1 MAEELLTPHVLG
13 QIRLTG
19 KAVFWDTAQAE
30 VICRMEEL
38 LQPGF
43 FGERPQVDFFDA
55 GAYRE
60 LPYLLAP
67 LLARLTG
74 RTVEVHIVKDGT
86 GLTNTAKGGLREFAS
101 EHGAIW
107 HIIEEKPEQCLWNTE
122 VFLGA
127 LQADTA
133 NRGKDLP
140 SADELQE
147 EMDAQPQALLTYLIR
162 SLRRRG
168 LRFPKM
174 QLVIH
179 CKRSQFRMP
188 MQSCL
193 PDCRGKKN
201 PLRIT
206 RRRLFAYR
214 ARIMN
219 RCHCLDVITGGYE
232 YVNGRLQKGV

>member
-1 MAEELLTPHVLG
+1 MAGEAADGPHVLAADSPC
-13 QIRLTG
+13 TG
-19 KAVFWDTAQAE
+19 EVVFWDTAQAE

-86 GLTNTAKGGLREFAS
+86 GLTDTAKGELREFVVWRGDLAYHRGEAGAVPLERAS
-101 EHGAIW
+101 I
-107 HIIEEKPEQCLWNTE
+107 
-122 VFLGA
+122 LGA

-140 SADELQE
+140 SAAELQE
-147 EMDAQPQALLTYLIR
+147 EMDAQPPGVTYVPHQEPEA
-162 SLRRRG
+162 SWPAD
-168 LRFPKM
+168 FPKSTREFTA
-174 QLVIH
+174 
-179 CKRSQFRMP
+179 KRVDSG
-188 MQSCL
+188 CL
-193 PDCRGKKN
+193 CRAVCRTAGAR
-201 PLRIT
+201 RI
-206 RRRLFAYR
+206 
-214 ARIMN
+214 I
-219 RCHCLDVITGGYE
+219 
-232 YVNGRLQKGV
+232 